1 MATLFQEEDAMK
13 RSAMHGLLAAG
24 FAAAMGFGAV
34 QALAAPAAEARA
46 ACQPDVCAERCA
58 REGLTG
64 ICSGRGCYC
73 R

>member
-1 MATLFQEEDAMK
+1 MK
-13 RSAMHGLLAAG
+13 RSITRGLMAVA

-34 QALAAPAAEARA
+34 QAFAAGPGDARAAA
-46 ACQPDVCAERCA
+46 ACQPEVCAERCA

>member
-1 MATLFQEEDAMK
+1 MK
-13 RSAMHGLLAAG
+13 RKMTHGVLAAA
-24 FAAAMGFGAV
+24 FAAAMGFGAA
-34 QALAAPAAEARA
+34 QALAAPSPQAKAA
-46 ACQPDVCAERCA
+46 ACQPDVCTERCA